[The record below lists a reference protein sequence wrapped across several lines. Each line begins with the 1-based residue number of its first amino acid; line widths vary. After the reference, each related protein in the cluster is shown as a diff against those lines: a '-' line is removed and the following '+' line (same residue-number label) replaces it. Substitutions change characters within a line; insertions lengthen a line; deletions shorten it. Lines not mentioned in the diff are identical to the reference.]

1 MPFPRNR
8 PPAAGSYGPAGFG
21 VQYTKKKTP
30 NLSSKLTAATKKP
43 PVPPSYKGLADKVTA
58 PTTPAQAV
66 RRPTRAAP
74 YKGASQAAS
83 KVTRS
88 AIPGNMISRR
98 FGSENY
104 KNRTPSIPSRPG
116 PKDDVVGPNKP
127 PSRSGDDTP
136 DYSLTIKLGSIKR
149 RMGIEPQPP
158 KNSKPQSPTAKR
170 LMEDM
175 KKRRKSNYGGM

>member
-8 PPAAGSYGPAGFG
+8 PPTSGAFSPKGFG
-21 VQYTKKKTP
+21 VQYTKKKPTT
-30 NLSSKLTAATKKP
+30 NLTNKLTSATKKPPVPPKGAASLADRIDSPTQTVRSFTKKP
-43 PVPPSYKGLADKVTA
+43 PVPPSYKGLSSRVT
-58 PTTPAQAV
+58 
-66 RRPTRAAP
+66 
-74 YKGASQAAS
+74 G
-83 KVTRS
+83 S
-88 AIPGNMISRR
+88 AIPGKMISRR
-98 FGSENY
+98 YGTENY
-104 KNRTPSIPSRPG
+104 KSRTPSIPSRSG
-116 PKDDVVGPNKP
+116 DDVVGPNKP

-170 LMEDM
+170 LMDDM